1 MDVFYVD
8 GFAFS
13 KKEEYNL
20 ALREHRNI
28 QSIKTKMNMQNK
40 DSVLN
45 VYNKLAGKGI
55 LITPVGLS
63 FMRELREILLVQ
75 FGMEETELAMIKVV
89 DSSSQAKTKEQFTL
103 EQVVKDNQKK
113 AGTIRTLKIFLAGMI
128 IVIIGMFAIN
138 MFLPNSGYINTENKI
153 LNQYSSW
160 EEELKQ
166 REAAVKEKEEALGI
180 DASDD
185 KE

>member
-55 LITPVGLS
+55 LVTPVGLS

-75 FGMEETELAMIKVV
+75 FGMEETELTMIKVANGP
-89 DSSSQAKTKEQFTL
+89 SEAKTKEQFTL
-103 EQVVKDNQKK
+103 EQVVKDNEKK

-166 REAAVKEKEEALGI
+166 REAVVKEKEESLGI
-180 DASDD
+180 DAS
-185 KE
+185 EE